1 MSHPTV
7 HQIESRAML
16 DTLLNQHHAVV
27 LLFGA
32 PSCGVCQALKPQI
45 ADLLAREFPQM
56 ALAYIDCEAQ
66 GEIAASY
73 QVFSL
78 PVVETVFYGKT
89 FGRFSKVFSL
99 NDIRHAIARPYS
111 LVSQEHTEEE

>member
-1 MSHPTV
+1 MSHQTIYY
-7 HQIESRAML
+7 IESRAML
-16 DTLLNQHHAVV
+16 DSILNKHYAVL

-45 ADLLAREFPQM
+45 ADLLAREFPKM
-56 ALAYIDCEAQ
+56 VLAYIDCEAQ

-73 QVFSL
+73 HVFSL

-99 NDIRHAIARPYS
+99 NDIHHAIARPYS
-111 LVSQEHTEEE
+111 LVSQEQTEEE